1 MAIDRQSQ
9 EELLYAWMQMSVC
22 IRGNRILT
30 TLSFNEI
37 MLCGLLYRQETSG
50 GPPLTATDLGE
61 QMKLLKS
68 QVNHI
73 LTTLE
78 QGGLVQRA
86 RGTED
91 RRTVHV
97 HLTETGRLRYL
108 KEHAL
113 VMELVQQVCD
123 GLGEEDTRRL
133 AALISKATGL
143 VTKLSER

>member
-1 MAIDRQSQ
+1 MAIDRHAQ

-22 IRGNRILT
+22 IRGNRILSG
-30 TLSFNEI
+30 LSFNEI
-37 MLCGLLYRQETSG
+37 MLCGLLYRQEASG

-73 LTTLE
+73 LTTME
-78 QGGLVQRA
+78 KNGLLQRT
-86 RGTED
+86 RCIED
-91 RRTVHV
+91 KRMVHV
-97 HLTETGRLRYL
+97 QLTEAGRLRYL

-113 VMELVQQVCD
+113 VMELVQQVC
-123 GLGEEDTRRL
+123 GELGAEDTRRL
-133 AALISKATGL
+133 TALISKATGL